1 MDSKSTFTSEEQ
13 EFRKMAD
20 NYLKCFIDRCPQ
32 HEQCLR
38 WLVGR
43 YANRERPTLTM
54 VNPLN
59 PKMGAGQCEMYRER
73 RVVMM
78 KRGFTQMFHEMPGY
92 MERNVRFQLIHR
104 LGRKKY
110 YQMRKGERLI
120 DPEAQQVIASICRSN
135 GWNGPIVYDGEVQ
148 KMWW

>member
-1 MDSKSTFTSEEQ
+1 
-13 EFRKMAD
+13 MAD

-38 WLVGR
+38 WLVG
-43 YANRERPTLTM
+43 RPTLTM

-92 MERNVRFQLIHR
+92 IERNVRFQLIHR

-110 YQMRKGERLI
+110 YEMRKGERLI

-135 GWNGPIVYDGEVQ
+135 GWNGPIVYDGEVE

>member
-1 MDSKSTFTSEEQ
+1 MDSKSTFTTEEQ

-59 PKMGAGQCEMYRER
+59 RWAP
-73 RVVMM
+73 VS
-78 KRGFTQMFHEMPGY
+78 
-92 MERNVRFQLIHR
+92 VRC
-104 LGRKKY
+104 
-110 YQMRKGERLI
+110 
-120 DPEAQQVIASICRSN
+120 IASAVSS
-135 GWNGPIVYDGEVQ
+135 
-148 KMWW
+148 

>member
-1 MDSKSTFTSEEQ
+1 
-13 EFRKMAD
+13 MAD

-32 HEQCLR
+32 R
-38 WLVGR
+38 
-43 YANRERPTLTM
+43 
-54 VNPLN
+54 
-59 PKMGAGQCEMYRER
+59 AGQCEMYRER

-110 YQMRKGERLI
+110 YEMRKGERLI